1 MAKWLDIKGPV
12 VADTVYAD
20 STLVAKDV
28 AFTLPGIEFLT
39 ADVQAMGNMTVP
51 LIGLLEN
58 MELSITKIGVDNG
71 LRRMNRLKKQSFEFR
86 WVQNVV
92 KSDGSTATEGCKAFV
107 RTMPGSF
114 PELGV
119 EVGSATEAENTYNV
133 TRLQIYANG
142 VEICCVDR
150 LAQILRIN
158 GEDYM
163 SQIEEIQDEQ
173 KKCAE
178 MIEQARELQQQ
189 AKQGGESHCTTMP
202 QEMKDFFTQRG
213 LSWDTA
219 GSDDLHN
226 ADEWDYNLKS
236 LTNYQEQIGN
246 KTQTLMVYLQDF
258 IGQYNSYQQGASSA
272 ISEAN
277 QTLST
282 IARGQ

>member
-71 LRRMNRLKKQSFEFR
+71 LRRMNRLEKQSFEFR

-92 KSDGSTATEGCKAFV
+92 KSD
-107 RTMPGSF
+107 GSF

-158 GEDYM
+158 GKDYM
-163 SQIEEIQDEQ
+163 SKI
-173 KKCAE
+173 
-178 MIEQARELQQQ
+178 
-189 AKQGGESHCTTMP
+189 
-202 QEMKDFFTQRG
+202 
-213 LSWDTA
+213 
-219 GSDDLHN
+219 N
-226 ADEWDYNLKS
+226 S
-236 LTNYQEQIGN
+236 L
-246 KTQTLMVYLQDF
+246 L
-258 IGQYNSYQQGASSA
+258 
-272 ISEAN
+272 
-277 QTLST
+277 
-282 IARGQ
+282 